1 MSDVARPGALPPDED
16 WNACTDPACADCGPR
31 PGALPPDED
40 WNPALDPHHITRREA
55 SGGLAPGR
63 GLERSSSVEEASEHA
78 GVRGPC
84 PRTRIGTAHRSSWP
98 TNAKRRPGAL
108 PPDEDWN
115 NSEPLVTWMG
125 RSVRGPCPRTRIG
138 TREHRHVNASGHEAS
153 GGLAPGR
160 GLERHTRH
168 RGGGRVQRRPGAL
181 PPDEDWNVDLP
192 ALPKVTP
199 GVRGPCPR
207 TRIGTVD
214 EHQWPT
220 RRVGRPGALPPDE
233 DWNRHRAGTCAG
245 RPRRMSGGLAPGRG
259 LERRVAVRE
268 QAQHGRPGA
277 LPPDE
282 DWNVA
287 LQFVNRRSTGVRG
300 PCPRTRIGTWAHP
313 CRCPARRWRPGA
325 LPPDE
330 DWNVL
335 PRALRTV
342 HSAASGG
349 LAPGRGLE
357 RVGARARRS
366 TW

>member
-1 MSDVARPGALPPDED
+1 MACCFLRPGTVSAKLLVIAYPILERPGALPPDKD
-16 WNACTDPACADCGPR
+16 WNTLDSSLGREPLGASGGLAPGRGLEPSRSRRLGVRRSASGGLAPGRGLERLHR
-31 PGALPPDED
+31 PGVRRLRPASGGLAPDED

-98 TNAKRRPGAL
+98 ANAKRRPGAL

-181 PPDEDWNVDLP
+181 PPDKDWNVDLP

-245 RPRRMSGGLAPGRG
+245 RPRLC
-259 LERRVAVRE
+259 
-268 QAQHGRPGA
+268 PGA
-277 LPPDE
+277 
-282 DWNVA
+282 
-287 LQFVNRRSTGVRG
+287 
-300 PCPRTRIGTWAHP
+300 CPRTRIGTS
-313 CRCPARRWRPGA
+313 RC
-325 LPPDE
+325 
-330 DWNVL
+330 
-335 PRALRTV
+335 
-342 HSAASGG
+342 SS
-349 LAPGRGLE
+349 
-357 RVGARARRS
+357 
-366 TW
+366 